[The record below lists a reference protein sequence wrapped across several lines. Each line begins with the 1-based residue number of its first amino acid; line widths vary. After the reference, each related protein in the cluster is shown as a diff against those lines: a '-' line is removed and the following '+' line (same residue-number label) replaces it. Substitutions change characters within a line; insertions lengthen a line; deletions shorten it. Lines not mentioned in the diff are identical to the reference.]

1 MKQKFLTIPCLVVAI
16 ALIIASCSKG
26 PAGPTGPAG
35 PIGAAGPAGSNGTP
49 GATGATG
56 TANVIYSAWLNVKYK
71 GSDTTGWFAQI
82 TAPRL
87 TDTILNKGAIKV
99 YFNAGSDSANSQ
111 IVMTL
116 PIDDI
121 AITGAIIN
129 AYFQKQL
136 ITLVS
141 THDVSSDSLRGYHY
155 YQYRYVLIP
164 GAVTALPV
172 TANGYKTGINWNDYK
187 QVKQYLG
194 LKD

>member
-26 PAGPTGPAG
+26 PVGPAG
-35 PIGAAGPAGSNGTP
+35 PIGTTGATGPAGSNGAP

-56 TANVIYSAWLNVKYK
+56 TANVIYSAWLNVKYQ
-71 GSDTTGWFAQI
+71 GSDTTGWFATI

-87 TDTILNKGAIKV
+87 TDSILNKGAIKV

-111 IVMTL
+111 LVMTL

-121 AITGAIIN
+121 AVTGAIIN
-129 AYFQKQL
+129 AYFQQQL

-155 YQYRYVLIP
+155 NQYRYVLIP